1 MTFVSLSI
9 VDLVLAAVLILLNGA
24 LSLAFGLGLE
34 RRLAFTTVRMV
45 VQLAAIGFV
54 LKFIFQQ
61 SSPLWTLML
70 AVVMVG
76 VAGHELL
83 ARQKRRI
90 GGWYAY
96 VLSVGT
102 LSTTGLLA
110 TLYGVAVI
118 LGPEPWYAPR
128 YVLPILGMVL
138 GNTLTGASLA
148 LDALTSGAT
157 RERAAIEAPRCGT
170 GHGRKRAQ
178 SPPGTGTPSSASR
191 GSASR

>member
-83 ARQKRRI
+83 ARQ
-90 GGWYAY
+90 GAY
-96 VLSVGT
+96 F
-102 LSTTGLLA
+102 
-110 TLYGVAVI
+110 TLYQSQFAGA
-118 LGPEPWYAPR
+118 A
-128 YVLPILGMVL
+128 
-138 GNTLTGASLA
+138 TDLT
-148 LDALTSGAT
+148 
-157 RERAAIEAPRCGT
+157 
-170 GHGRKRAQ
+170 
-178 SPPGTGTPSSASR
+178 
-191 GSASR
+191 